1 MKPSQKFDQI
11 RHTKGSCMNVTVNGY
26 AKINLFLDIVSL
38 RENGY
43 HNILS
48 LMQRISL
55 CDTVSVNFTA
65 GDEKSITVTCDDPRV
80 PTGTDNLVYK
90 AANVFP
96 LIGKIEIHIEKRI
109 PMSAGLAG
117 GSADAAATLIALNT
131 LASNKLSDDELKALG
146 AKLGADI
153 PFCIEGGAAI
163 VTGIGEVMT
172 PTAKMP
178 HLPIVIAK
186 MGEGMSTPQA
196 YRALDQRFD
205 SFRGYEPKE
214 ALLSLLTDAKD
225 RENVDTYCQ
234 GLFNIFEAVVEP
246 IRPAVTE
253 LKQTML
259 RFGAKGAMM
268 SGSGTS
274 VFGIFRS
281 EEEAREAVSELIR
294 MGAEAHLCYPT

>member
-1 MKPSQKFDQI
+1 
-11 RHTKGSCMNVTVNGY
+11 MNVTVNGY
-26 AKINLFLDIVSL
+26 AKINLFLDIGSL

-55 CDTVSVNFTA
+55 HDTVSVDFTA
-65 GDEKSITVTCDDPRV
+65 GEEKIITVTCDDSRI

-90 AANVFP
+90 AANAFP
-96 LIGKIEIHIEKRI
+96 VLGSISIHIEKRI
-109 PMSAGLAG
+109 PRSAGLAG
-117 GSADAAATLIALNT
+117 GSADAAATLIGLNSLT
-131 LASNKLSDDELKALG
+131 GNRLSADELKALG
-146 AKLGADI
+146 ARLGADI
-153 PFCIEGGAAI
+153 PFCMEGGAAI

-178 HLPIVIAK
+178 YLPIVIAK
-186 MGEGMSTPQA
+186 MGEGMSTPHA

-205 SFRGYEPKE
+205 SFRSYEPKE
-214 ALLSLLTDAKD
+214 ELLKILTDTK
-225 RENVDTYCQ
+225 EQESIDTYCQ

-253 LKQTML
+253 LKQAML

-294 MGAEAHLCYPT
+294 MGAEAHLCYPA